1 MEDILLPITTS
12 PNRLNSTVQTIFTPL
27 TTTRKKQNK
36 AVFTS
41 DSVVKLTHALHHMI
55 DSGQEYS
62 IIRKHVEEFCCH
74 APSTST
80 SALATSKRSLE
91 CGGLNTRKRRIA
103 NSSRHS
109 GAHHNGVLT
118 VVTKKKKKIITPLN
132 VVNVDFGESFQSEM

>member
-74 APSTST
+74 APLNSTST
-80 SALATSKRSLE
+80 LE

-132 VVNVDFGESFQSEM
+132 VVNVDFGESFESEM